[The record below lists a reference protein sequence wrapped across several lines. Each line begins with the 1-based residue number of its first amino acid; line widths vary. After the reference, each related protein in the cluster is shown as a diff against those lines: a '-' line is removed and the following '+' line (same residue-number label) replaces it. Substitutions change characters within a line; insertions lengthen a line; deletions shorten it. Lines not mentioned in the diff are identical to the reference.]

1 MKTDKTKFI
10 INKGDLINSL
20 INDAYNEISEK
31 CNIKFIK
38 SAGPYNY
45 NDVIKYIVDELSNE
59 TLISYSTFEKYQRAF
74 YKAIETTIN
83 KKMFVD
89 AEIRNIKKLLTYS
102 YAGITDFENLQNNIF
117 DLILTNTEKEKILQH
132 YYKKFFLK
140 NDVDTF
146 VKIVFSYELIEYLF
160 FLQADPLSEQ
170 PTGKGK
176 PPPEK
181 PFHEYILH
189 EKNVQIAEQLK
200 SEFKTEKG
208 KSIRL
213 IIEVLIKKKMF
224 TIENRQ
230 RQKIYD
236 AMKKYFD
243 RDIGT
248 KQSIFDYKIKEISD
262 RPDFESIEIRI
273 DKRLSGINKTK

>member
-38 SAGPYNY
+38 SAEPYNY

-170 PTGKGK
+170 PTGT
-176 PPPEK
+176 
-181 PFHEYILH
+181 EYSDLYN
-189 EKNVQIAEQLK
+189 K
-200 SEFKTEKG
+200 
-208 KSIRL
+208 
-213 IIEVLIKKKMF
+213 LIKKYF
-224 TIENRQ
+224 TDISEPDFNEVMKYKRLPNGSGKAHWSGKKADAIRFADYYNFTMKQLNDCFFHDKGRFNDNNRD
-230 RQKIYD
+230 KT
-236 AMKKYFD
+236 
-243 RDIGT
+243 GT
-248 KQSIFDYKIKEISD
+248 PSDISD
-262 RPDFESIEIRI
+262 ILR
-273 DKRLSGINKTK
+273 KK